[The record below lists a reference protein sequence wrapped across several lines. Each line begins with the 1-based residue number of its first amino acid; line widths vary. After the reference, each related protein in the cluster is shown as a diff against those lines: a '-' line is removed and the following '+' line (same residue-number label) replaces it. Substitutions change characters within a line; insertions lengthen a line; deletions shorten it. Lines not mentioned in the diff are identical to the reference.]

1 MRAAILRFGS
11 RLVTSQRLQNTRRR
25 LAALTRTL
33 RGAKPMISFFHQPDD
48 PYSRLAL
55 SALEPL
61 RARYAVEVAVHRVSP
76 PSDAAAPERAK
87 LVAWSN
93 RDAADLGKRL
103 GLPPDGLDYDG
114 PYAEGD
120 GDALR
125 DKLGHYLSGTFH
137 FEGEW
142 YWGLDRLHFLET
154 RLREAGLAKP
164 DAPPELIAPPA
175 DMRLDR
181 TPRNGARPVLKWYF
195 SFRSPYTYL
204 AAARIRQLAE
214 HYGAELRLKF
224 ILPMVM
230 RGLPVPPAKRM
241 YIVKDCAREARR
253 LGIPFGTIVDPVG
266 KGTERAIAVLHH
278 AIGAGKGMAFAE
290 STLTGSWAEGIDL
303 TTDEGLNGVAARAG
317 LDPAFV
323 ANALKD
329 ETWREPAETHRQD
342 LFALGLWGAPTV
354 QVDGRPAHWGQ
365 DRLWAVENDLA
376 EATGAT
382 P

>member
-11 RLVTSQRLQNTRRR
+11 RLVTSEGLQNKRRR
-25 LAALTRTL
+25 LAAFARKLKR
-33 RGAKPMISFFHQPDD
+33 AKPMIRFFHQPDD
-48 PYSRLAL
+48 PYSRLAI
-55 SALEPL
+55 AAIEPL

-87 LVAWSN
+87 LAAWSQ
-93 RDAADLGKRL
+93 RDANTLAARL
-103 GLPPDGLDYDG
+103 GLSPEGLVYDG

-125 DKLGHYLSGTFH
+125 ERLGHYLSGTFH

-154 RLREAGLAKP
+154 RLRAENLAKP
-164 DAPPELIAPPA
+164 DAPHGLIAPPA
-175 DMRLDR
+175 DVRLDR
-181 TPRNGARPVLKWYF
+181 SPRNGARPVLKWYF

-204 AAARIRQLAE
+204 SAARIRQMAE
-214 HYGAELRLKF
+214 HYGAELQLKF

-241 YIVKDCAREARR
+241 YIVRDCAREARR

-278 AIGAGKGMAFAE
+278 AIRAGRGMAFAE
-290 STLTGSWAEGIDL
+290 STLTGSWAEGVDL
-303 TTDEGLNGVAARAG
+303 TADEGLNRVAARSG
-317 LDPAFV
+317 LDAAFV
-323 ANALKD
+323 AQALAD
-329 ETWREPAETHRQD
+329 DSWRDPAEKHRQE
-342 LFALGLWGAPTV
+342 LFALGLWGAPTL
-354 QVDGRPAHWGQ
+354 QVDSRPAHWGQ

-376 EATGAT
+376 QATGAT